1 MTNVN
6 GPIGAQGTT
15 YTQTA
20 QTINNNQYFL
30 PVPDSHYQDQVSFS
44 GNAARPTVTTIIQNG
59 THATANDLQ
68 ALIGGE
74 SYSQLSQSAQLQAT
88 FNQCDQII
96 SALYGAN
103 PGGQT
108 TIIINQPA
116 NDPLAELR
124 GMSQMVSAAIR
135 DAMAAIEQPVE
146 SEAQKP
152 EVNKEKIEM
161 AAMALHNAMDG
172 WGTDEKAIMDT
183 LGALTPE
190 EKAHLEM
197 IYAEK
202 YGYGDPG
209 ALRNDLRCELSLGE
223 EAAAIRSL
231 NEGSH
236 KNALVS
242 AMALHEA
249 MDGPGTDEETVQ
261 TIMSNL
267 SAEELKEVQSVYSQ
281 LYGSSLRE
289 DIKGDFSAFWDDG
302 MPAAGGAILAAYM
315 IPGVGPIAGTFMAL
329 GALGL
334 GMFTDSG
341 ESTRNAMMSKLNA
354 ADAVQENAS

>member
-6 GPIGAQGTT
+6 GPIGAQGTS

-20 QTINNNQYFL
+20 NVINNNQYFL
-30 PVPDSHYQDQVSFS
+30 PVPDSHYQDQVSFA
-44 GNAARPTVTTIIQNG
+44 GNTGRPTVTTIIQNG

-74 SYSQLSQSAQLQAT
+74 SYSQLTQSDQLQAT

-96 SALYGAN
+96 NALYAGNSNA
-103 PGGQT
+103 QT
-108 TIIINQPA
+108 TIIIQQGGSS
-116 NDPLAELR
+116 DPLAELR

-135 DAMAAIEQPVE
+135 DAMAAIEQPAESAESQE
-146 SEAQKP
+146 SEI
-152 EVNKEKIEM
+152 NTEKLEM

-172 WGTDEKAIMDT
+172 WGTDEDAIMEV
-183 LGALTPE
+183 LNSLSPE

-209 ALRNDLRCELSLGE
+209 ALRNDLRCELSFGE
-223 EAAAIRSL
+223 EDAAIRSL

-236 KNALVS
+236 KNALV
-242 AMALHEA
+242 AANALHEA
-249 MDGPGTDEETVQ
+249 MDGCGTDEETVE
-261 TIMSNL
+261 TVMSNL
-267 SAEELKEVQSVYSQ
+267 TAEELKEVQSVYAQ

-289 DIKGDFSAFWDDG
+289 DIQSDFSAFWDG
-302 MPAAGGAILAAYM
+302 FMPFGLIGF
-315 IPGVGPIAGTFMAL
+315 FM
-329 GALGL
+329 
-334 GMFTDSG
+334 DPSG
-341 ESTRNAMMSKLNA
+341 SSRNAMMSKLNA
-354 ADAVQENAS
+354 ADAA